1 MHRFERNAQSWLCSM
16 ERYGKVWQEKEEVLH
31 NVCNPMCR
39 GRYDGQWKRA
49 SQCTIDAHSD
59 DSYMSLLSLS
69 RSSSISL
76 TLPFLS
82 FIHVCLHRTLRYIRT
97 GVPPVT
103 REPLTHTRGS
113 SSSSSSSSHSPTQ
126 KVHKVSS
133 FTSIS
138 SAVASS
144 VASCRFSYAR
154 VFVSR
159 RFQVYHFCADFYR
172 VEKTVRERLSL

>member
-1 MHRFERNAQSWLCSM
+1 MQSKGM
-16 ERYGKVWQEKEEVLH
+16 ERYGKVWQEKEKVLH
-31 NVCNPMCR
+31 NVCNPMYR
-39 GRYDGQWKRA
+39 GRYDGQQKRA
-49 SQCTIDAHSD
+49 SQCIDAHSD
-59 DSYMSLLSLS
+59 DSYMSLRCSLS

-113 SSSSSSSSHSPTQ
+113 SSSSHSPTQ

-159 RFQVYHFCADFYR
+159 RFQVYHHADFYR
-172 VEKTVRERLSL
+172 VEKTVQERLSL